1 MSWSVDD
8 VPDQTGRRIVI
19 TGANSGIGF
28 EAAKVLARK
37 GARVVMACRSLDRG
51 EAAAEEIR
59 GSIQKAGETAA
70 GDIAIRQ
77 LDLADL
83 ESVTSFPERLAPDG
97 RPIDVL
103 VNNAGIM
110 GIPRRETEDGFER
123 QFGVN
128 HLGHFALTGVLFE
141 SLADDARVI
150 TVSSGMHER
159 GTIDFEDLHGEESYG
174 KWDAYAASKLANLL
188 FAYELDRRV
197 EDVDVD
203 IISAGVH
210 PGYADTSLQSRGP
223 EMAGSTVRKAMMR
236 AANAIFAQ
244 PAENGA
250 LPTLYAATAPDVE
263 GGEYYGP
270 GGLLTMRGSPERQR
284 SSKRSYDRETARR
297 LWGVSEELTGVEFG
311 LKEGPR

>member
-1 MSWSVDD
+1 MSWNVDD

-28 EAAKVLARK
+28 EAAKVLVRK

-51 EAAAEEIR
+51 EAAAKAVRASIR
-59 GSIQKAGETAA
+59 NTGETNA
-70 GDIAIRQ
+70 GDVVVRR

-83 ESVTSFPERLAPDG
+83 ESVTSFPKRLELDDY
-97 RPIDVL
+97 PIDVL

-128 HLGHFALTGVLFE
+128 HLGHFALTGTLVD
-141 SLADDARVI
+141 SLDDDARVV

-159 GTIDFEDLHGEESYG
+159 GEIDFEDLHGEESYG
-174 KWDAYAASKLANLL
+174 KWDAYAQSKLANLL

-197 EDVDVD
+197 EDAEVD
-203 IISAGVH
+203 ITSVGVH

-223 EMAGSTVRKAMMR
+223 EMTDSAVRKVMMR
-236 AANAIFAQ
+236 AANAVFAQ
-244 PAENGA
+244 PAADGA
-250 LPTLYAATAPDVE
+250 LPTLYAATASDVQ

-270 GGLLTMRGSPERQR
+270 GGFFTMRGPPERQR
-284 SSKRSYDRETARR
+284 SSERSYDREAARR
-297 LWGVSEELTGVEFG
+297 LWEVSAELTGVEFG
-311 LKEGPR
+311 LRENRR

>member
-1 MSWSVDD
+1 MGWSVED

-28 EAAKVLARK
+28 EAASVLARE

-59 GSIQKAGETAA
+59 EAA
-70 GDIAIRQ
+70 GDVDLAVRR

-83 ESVTSFPERLAPDG
+83 ESVRSFPNRLAPDD

-110 GIPRRETEDGFER
+110 GIPRHETDEGFEQ

-128 HLGHFALTGVLFE
+128 HLGHFALTGVLC
-141 SLADDARVI
+141 SDLADKARVV

-159 GTIDFEDLHGEESYG
+159 GEIDFEDLHGEKSYG
-174 KWDAYAASKLANLL
+174 KWDAYAQSKLANLL
-188 FAYELDRRV
+188 FAYELDRRA
-197 EDVDVD
+197 EDADTSITSV
-203 IISAGVH
+203 GVH

-223 EMAGSTVRKAMMR
+223 ELAGSPVRKAMMR
-236 AANAIFAQ
+236 VANAIFAQ
-244 PAENGA
+244 PAADGA

-270 GGLLTMRGSPERQR
+270 GGLLNMRGPPERQQ
-284 SSKRSYDRETARR
+284 SSERSYDRETARR
-297 LWGVSEELTGVEFG
+297 LWELSEELTGVQFDLE
-311 LKEGPR
+311 